1 MGEIPAF
8 DTTEGASEMSATY
21 EELETRVQWIEA
33 QHESLKAKVREYQ
46 DLRDQLDDWR
56 SWKGEEIKRQAILQ
70 AADEKFEE
78 IRELVK

>member
-1 MGEIPAF
+1 
-8 DTTEGASEMSATY
+8 MSATY

-33 QHESLKAKVREYQ
+33 RHESLKAKVREYQ

-56 SWKGEEIKRQAILQ
+56 SWKGEEIKRQAILR